1 MRSAINRL
9 GYAAA
14 TYLSLLIIV
23 EIFYSD
29 LTFISYF
36 TRIEFV
42 LLFIVVVDFCIL
54 IIQTCVYLIKNPI
67 LITKVQKLQII
78 TTLFV
83 SVFMIMVLL
92 RSIDIDIKSFID
104 KGEWFIILLMFYMLN
119 WNFSILLMQFN
130 KR

>member
-54 IIQTCVYLIKNPI
+54 ITQTCVYLIKNPI

-83 SVFMIMVLL
+83 SVFMIMVLF
-92 RSIDIDIKSFID
+92 RSIDINIKSFID